1 MQGMNRLPVDLV
13 IRAPIRRITVV
24 IDNQDPLAP
33 EMTVED
39 FRRTFGRDPDQPRYR
54 LINLEVITSPDDSQ
68 PMLVSECGRYGRF
81 LRREEDNVY
90 FRKTI
95 G

>member
-1 MQGMNRLPVDLV
+1 MPPLPVDLV

-24 IDNQDPLAP
+24 IDNQDPLTP
-33 EMTVED
+33 EITVED

-54 LINLEVITSPDDSQ
+54 LINLEVITSPDDNQ
-68 PMLVSECGRYGRF
+68 PMLVSECGRYVRF

>member
-1 MQGMNRLPVDLV
+1 MNLLPLDYVV
-13 IRAPIRRITVV
+13 RAPIRRITIV
-24 IDNQDPLAP
+24 IDTQDALAP

-39 FRRTFGRDPDQPRYR
+39 FRSLFGREPELPRYR
-54 LINLEVITSPDDSQ
+54 VVNLEMITSPDDQQ

-81 LRREEDNVY
+81 LRRETDNVY

>member
-1 MQGMNRLPVDLV
+1 MRLLPVDFV
-13 IRAPIRRITVV
+13 VRAPIRKITVV
-24 IDNQDPLAP
+24 IDTQDPLAP

-39 FRRTFGRDPDQPRYR
+39 FRRLLGRDPAPPRYR
-54 LINLEVITSPDDSQ
+54 LINLELITSPDDHQ
-68 PMLVSECGRYGRF
+68 PMLVSECGRYVRF
-81 LRREEDNVY
+81 LRREADNVY